1 MSKEME
7 FYIYLLEKYSEYKN
21 VSTTYIVN
29 KLAELNL
36 EELVYD
42 MYEKYHTESIIN
54 AFDDIDNLILE
65 KESRMI

>member
-7 FYIYLLEKYSEYKN
+7 FYIYLLEKYSEYKG
-21 VSTTYIVN
+21 VSTTYVIN
-29 KLAELNL
+29 KLSKLNL
-36 EELVYD
+36 EELVYG

-65 KESRMI
+65 KENSF